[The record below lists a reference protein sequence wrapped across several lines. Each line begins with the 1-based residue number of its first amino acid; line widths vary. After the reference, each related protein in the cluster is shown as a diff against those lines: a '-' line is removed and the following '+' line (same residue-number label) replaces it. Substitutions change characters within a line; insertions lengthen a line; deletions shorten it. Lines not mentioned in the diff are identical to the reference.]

1 MKKISNIEQLKKW
14 MINRSTDSIRC
25 RIYGVQA
32 YGISKHEYNVI
43 VEYAKQGGRY
53 YFIDRDGNRFL
64 ASRYEDAERVAGEII
79 ENVQAAFNI
88 AIDLT
93 REFMTTGKVNVDSEL
108 IDLFLELCDVSG
120 LEYESRKFHVTDDG
134 DSYTTYIL
142 KGDTIKA
149 PEQTAQTSGEQ
160 IDETAADE
168 QDGEQDNENSEQD
181 NENGETAASCEPS
194 QLAGILAKVKG
205 SARKVCE
212 KVALIMALVLV
223 MAVTFTALF
232 GLIYF
237 IPDLLDL
244 FGIECGSWAAIAL
257 SLLLFCTVII
267 DTCVFVE
274 LNTMAAIDYFF
285 PSLFGSAQKPG
296 FTKPFPFWYRLVKE
310 SI

>member
-1 MKKISNIEQLKKW
+1 MKKNNIKQLKKW

-43 VEYAKQGGRY
+43 VEFAKQGGRY

-64 ASRYEDAERVAGEII
+64 ASHYEDAERVAGEII
-79 ENVQAAFNI
+79 ENVQAALNV

-120 LEYESRKFHVTDDG
+120 LEYESRKFNVTDDG
-134 DSYTTYIL
+134 ECFTTYIL
-142 KGDTIKA
+142 KSGIIA
-149 PEQTAQTSGEQ
+149 PEQ
-160 IDETAADE
+160 TAADE
-168 QDGEQDNENSEQD
+168 QDGENDKQSNEDNEN
-181 NENGETAASCEPS
+181 NENAAACEPS
-194 QLAGILAKVKG
+194 KLAGILAKVKG

-244 FGIECGSWAAIAL
+244 FGIECGSWAALAL

-285 PSLFGSAQKPG
+285 PSLFVSEQKPG
-296 FTKPFPFWYRLVKE
+296 FSKPFCFWYRVVRE
-310 SI
+310 SL

>member
-1 MKKISNIEQLKKW
+1 MKKNNIKQLKKW
-14 MINRSTDSIRC
+14 MVNRSTDSIRC

-43 VEYAKQGGRY
+43 VEFAKQGGRY

-64 ASRYEDAERVAGEII
+64 ASHYEDAERVAGEII
-79 ENVQAAFNI
+79 ENVQAAFNVV
-88 AIDLT
+88 IDLT

-120 LEYESRKFHVTDDG
+120 LEYESRKFNVTDDG
-134 DSYTTYIL
+134 ECFTTYIL
-142 KGDTIKA
+142 KGGIIEA
-149 PEQTAQTSGEQ
+149 PEQ
-160 IDETAADE
+160 TAADE
-168 QDGEQDNENSEQD
+168 QDGENDEQD
-181 NENGETAASCEPS
+181 NEGNENATACEPS
-194 QLAGILAKVKG
+194 KLAGILAKVKG

-223 MAVTFTALF
+223 MAVTFTAFF

-237 IPDLLDL
+237 LPDLLDL

-274 LNTMAAIDYFF
+274 LNTMAAIDHFF

-296 FTKPFPFWYRLVKE
+296 FTKPFCFWYRLISE
-310 SI
+310 SL